1 MRFVID
7 ALGPQGRQRFVYD
20 NVTSSLTQEDGRP
33 VAMPFEIPAPAPWQ
47 SVSAISRDT
56 PGRKGGPFRRIK
68 IQLGLQCNYACSY
81 CNQASQRPAQ
91 EGAGRVDAFL
101 ATLATWL
108 NVENHRAPTFEF
120 WGGEPLV
127 YWKLL
132 QPLAEALRQRHPDA
146 GFLLIT
152 NGALLDTAKVDWLDR
167 MGFAVGISHDGPG
180 QEARGPDPLEVP
192 STRAAI
198 LDLYR
203 RFKPQGRVS
212 FNAMLHR
219 GNASRAQVQTFFVAL
234 TGDADVPIGEGHW
247 IDADDDAG
255 VRACLRSPAEHAMFR
270 RQAFAEARA
279 GCASNF
285 GALRGKVEA
294 FMASI
299 AHRRPASSLGQ
310 KCGMDRPDHLA
321 VDLHGNV
328 LTCQNVAAGTAAPN
342 GQPHRLGTAAALER
356 VALAS
361 GTHWSRRPECP
372 RCPVLHI
379 CRGSCMFLE
388 GPLWQTSCDAAYSDA
403 VVVFALAF
411 ELLTGTVPLRIDAL
425 EGAPLPD
432 TRRDLFGSDAPVG
445 AGAVVRRVIPI
456 HPISPARSSA

>member
-1 MRFVID
+1 MRFAID

-20 NVTSSLTQEDGRP
+20 NATSDLVHEDGRP
-33 VAMPFEIPAPAPWQ
+33 VAMPFEVPTPPPWP
-47 SVSAISRDT
+47 SVAAVSRDA
-56 PGRKGGPFRRIK
+56 PGRKRGPFRRIK

-81 CNQASQRPAQ
+81 CNQARQRSAP
-91 EGAGRVDAFL
+91 EPTGRIDAFL
-101 ATLATWL
+101 ATMDSWLPATT
-108 NVENHRAPTFEF
+108 NSAPTFEF

-132 QPLAEALRQRHPDA
+132 RPLAEALRLRHPDA

-152 NGALLDTAKVDWLDR
+152 NGALLDADKVDWLDR
-167 MGFAVGISHDGPG
+167 MGFAVGLSHDGPG
-180 QEARGPDPLEVP
+180 QAARGPDPLDAPAARE
-192 STRAAI
+192 AI
-198 LDLYR
+198 LALYR
-203 RFKPQGRVS
+203 RLKPQGRIS

-219 GNASRAQVQTFFVAL
+219 SNASRAQVQTFFVER

-247 IDADDDAG
+247 IDAYDDG
-255 VRACLRSPAEHAMFR
+255 GTRACLHGDAEHVAFR

-279 GCASNF
+279 GRTGNF

-294 FMASI
+294 FI
-299 AHRRPASSLGQ
+299 AGIAQRRPASTLGQ

-328 LTCQNVAAGTAAPN
+328 LTCQNVAASTVAPN
-342 GQPHRLGTAAALER
+342 GQAHRLGATTDLEH

-361 GTHWSRRPECP
+361 GTHWSLRPDCP

-411 ELLTGTVPLRIDAL
+411 ELLTGAVPLRIEAL
-425 EGAPLPD
+425 EGAPLPRARQD
-432 TRRDLFGSDAPVG
+432 VFGSDAPSG
-445 AGAVVRRVIPI
+445 AGGMVHRVIPI
-456 HPISPARSSA
+456 RSLSSPRIPA

>member
-1 MRFVID
+1 MRFVIE

-33 VAMPFEIPAPAPWQ
+33 VTMPFEIPPPAPWPP
-47 SVSAISRDT
+47 VAPISRDT

-91 EGAGRVDAFL
+91 EGTGRIDAFL
-101 ATLATWL
+101 ATLGIWL
-108 NVENHRAPTFEF
+108 PARADPTPTFEF

-132 QPLAEALRQRHPDA
+132 QPLADALRERYPDA

-152 NGALLDTAKVDWLDR
+152 NGALLDAAKVDWLDR
-167 MGFAVGISHDGPG
+167 LGFAVGISHDGPG
-180 QEARGPDPLEVP
+180 QAARGPNPLEVP
-192 STRAAI
+192 ATRDAI

-203 RFKPQGRVS
+203 RLKPQGRVS

-219 GNASRAQVQTFFVAL
+219 GNASRAAIQAFFVAL

-247 IDADDDAG
+247 IDAYDETG
-255 VRACLRSPAEHAMFR
+255 VRACLRSPAEHAAFR
-270 RQAFAEARA
+270 RLAFAEARA
-279 GCASNF
+279 GHASNF

-294 FMASI
+294 FIASI
-299 AHRRPASSLGQ
+299 AHRRPAATLGQ
-310 KCGMDRPDHLA
+310 KCGMDRADHLA

-328 LTCQNVAAGTAAPN
+328 LTCQNVASGAVAPN
-342 GQPHRLGTAAALER
+342 GQPHRLGTTAALER

-411 ELLTGTVPLRIDAL
+411 ELLTGAVPLRVDTL
-425 EGAPLPD
+425 EGEPLPRD
-432 TRRDLFGSDAPVG
+432 RRDVFGSDAP
-445 AGAVVRRVIPI
+445 AGADTVAHRVIPI
-456 HPISPARSSA
+456 HSMSSTRSSL